1 MQVTSQ
7 FVSRSRRPLRSI
19 IGAIALLLGF
29 AHAWLGAMH
38 FTQHQVNARAFEF
51 AFVGVLVPLLIAL
64 AIAGRRRNRDWNRV
78 ALWFL
83 LWSVIILPFLTHVKL
98 AA

>member
-1 MQVTSQ
+1 M
-7 FVSRSRRPLRSI
+7 
-19 IGAIALLLGF
+19 LLGF

-51 AFVGVLVPLLIAL
+51 ALVGVLIPLVIAI
-64 AIAGRRRNRDWNRV
+64 AIAGRARHRDWNRV

-83 LWSVIILPFLTHVKL
+83 LLSVIILPFLIYVKL